1 MVVGY
6 LDIFVFEEIGFAVGP
21 VVDGI
26 DGVIQAYARGGVAY
40 KVDCRKHFEGKG

>member
-6 LDIFVFEEIGFAVGP
+6 LDIFVFEELVFAVGP

-26 DGVIQAYARGGVAY
+26 DGAFKGYARVVWRMKSTVA
-40 KVDCRKHFEGKG
+40 KRGRVQL